1 MFNPFKLVMAI
12 GIFVFGI
19 FPPILGDDSEIPN
32 PGADQSAVVFLRPS
46 SYGGKLWVG
55 LYEVNGENQN
65 EFIGLLRGKQKV
77 VYYVKPGEHLFM
89 AYHKESADFIRANLL
104 PGKTYRVLLRPSW
117 VIPYMQLSPIHRA
130 DLESPQQAE
139 FLLQCQLVDKSFK
152 EKWAADPKTISR
164 VEKMRRKF
172 HKKWISSKDAS
183 SLAHSILAED
193 GF

>member
-1 MFNPFKLVMAI
+1 MFKAFKLFMAI

-19 FPPILGDDSEIPN
+19 FPPIMGDDSEIPN

-65 EFIGLLRGKQKV
+65 EFIALLRGKQKAV
-77 VYYVKPGEHLFM
+77 FYVKPGEHLFM
-89 AYHKESADFIRANLL
+89 AYHKESADFIKANLL
-104 PGKTYRVLLRPSW
+104 PGKTYHVLVRPSW
-117 VIPYMQLSPIHRA
+117 ASPYMQLSPIHRA
-130 DLESPQQAE
+130 GLDLAKHTD
-139 FLLQCQLVDKSFK
+139 LVLQCQLVDKTSK
-152 EKWAADPKTISR
+152 EGWAADPKTISR
-164 VEKMRRKF
+164 VEKMRGKF
-172 HKKWISSKDAS
+172 YKNWISSKEAT